1 VSRPS
6 RFSYESFEAEDKT
19 PALNEF
25 VSASL
30 LGFASTAMVMPFE
43 VGKTLLQIQYVPR
56 DELGNVQE
64 HAAVDEYPETEDDVE
79 LMFSEATQQAGAP
92 YEPVSDI
99 PRPRDAQGYLVSRS
113 VYDASTKPEWVLPE
127 IVTGGVW
134 DMIKSLARFP
144 NEGYLALWKGQLT
157 TFMIDSLSTTIQP
170 VLQSILSS
178 GFLPSD
184 LLPTLPLIH
193 SPHPGLP
200 LVVATA
206 SHAITGIL
214 LSPLDLVR
222 TRLIAQSSMPAHRKY
237 RGPLHALRT
246 IFNEEGG
253 ALSAYFHPTL
263 FIPALLDSTIR
274 PLLHI
279 AAPLVIER
287 SLGISRSDSP
297 LAYGLAEL
305 ALGVTSLLVTLPIET
320 VRRRLQVQARQTVV
334 QGSRGKLRTCVETR
348 PAPYLGVVHTVY
360 CILTEET
367 GRVPMKGKTVAT
379 GSGIR
384 QLYKGLSMGIGAK
397 YVFAYSLSHR
407 KWLTYKLFP
416 ASSCSCFSW
425 PLGKTETKVGRRC
438 D

>member
-1 VSRPS
+1 
-6 RFSYESFEAEDKT
+6 
-19 PALNEF
+19 
-25 VSASL
+25 
-30 LGFASTAMVMPFE
+30 MVMPFE

-56 DELGNVQE
+56 DELEN
-64 HAAVDEYPETEDDVE
+64 VDEPAAGATLEEFPETEDDVE
-79 LMFSEATQQAGAP
+79 LMFSEATQQANGSF
-92 YEPVSDI
+92 EPRPEP

-127 IVTGGVW
+127 VVTGGVW
-134 DMIKSLARFP
+134 DMIKALVRFP

-157 TFMIDSLSTTIQP
+157 TFIIDSVSTSVQP
-170 VLQSILSS
+170 VLQSLLSS
-178 GFLPSD
+178 LFLPSN

-193 SPHPGLP
+193 SPHPSLP

-206 SHAITGIL
+206 SHAITGLL

-246 IFNEEGG
+246 IFAEEGG

-263 FIPALLDSTIR
+263 LVPALLDSTIR

-279 AAPLVIER
+279 ATPLVIER
-287 SLGISRSDSP
+287 SLGISRADAP

-305 ALGVTSLLVTLPIET
+305 GLGVASLMITLPIET
-320 VRRRLQVQARQTVV
+320 VRRRLQVQSRQTIVRNASSSS
-334 QGSRGKLRTCVETR
+334 GASSRGRRYRACVESR

-367 GRVPMKGKTVAT
+367 GRVPMKGKTVAS

-397 YVFAYSLSHR
+397 YVLVVLMTWWR
-407 KWLTYKLFP
+407 MMLTISPF
-416 ASSCSCFSW
+416 SSIIVF
-425 PLGKTETKVGRRC
+425 LLQLATGKGEDEGWAEM
-438 D
+438 